1 MKKCL
6 RNSMP
11 QEEQFLCKL
20 GSFKGL
26 FMIIPPLRGLMI
38 KILDISVI
46 SYFFYVYHPLIN
58 F

>member
-6 RNSMP
+6 RNSTP

-26 FMIIPPLRGLMI
+26 SMIIPPLRGWMI
-38 KILDISVI
+38 KILDILVMS
-46 SYFFYVYHPLIN
+46 
-58 F
+58 